1 MQTLIGVV
9 FTERPGEVCE
19 GHILI
24 GHNYC
29 QSCRVRKNWP
39 VTAGDITVII
49 TTSQSP
55 PSRTLSYTT
64 HYTVHSV
71 HTTHYVAVSV
81 IFIWASHIY
90 TRRLR

>member
-29 QSCRVRKNWP
+29 QSCRVGKNWP

-55 PSRTLSYTT
+55 PSHTLRYYYTL
-64 HYTVHSV
+64 HRL
-71 HTTHYVAVSV
+71 HTM
-81 IFIWASHIY
+81 
-90 TRRLR
+90 LRSITEY

>member
-29 QSCRVRKNWP
+29 QSCRVRKNWA

-55 PSRTLSYTT
+55 PSNTLRL
-64 HYTVHSV
+64 
-71 HTTHYVAVSV
+71 HTIRLHTSCDV
-81 IFIWASHIY
+81 IKLN
-90 TRRLR
+90 LRKSAFSQSDFV

>member
-1 MQTLIGVV
+1 MAVSIILALRALTRVAVSVQTLIGVV

-39 VTAGDITVII
+39 VTAGDIRVII

-55 PSRTLSYTT
+55 PSHTLSYNTQ
-64 HYTVHSV
+64 
-71 HTTHYVAVSV
+71 
-81 IFIWASHIY
+81 
-90 TRRLR
+90 

>member
-55 PSRTLSYTT
+55 PSHTLRYNTQTT
-64 HYTVHSV
+64 HTG
-71 HTTHYVAVSV
+71 
-81 IFIWASHIY
+81 IY
-90 TRRLR
+90 

>member
-39 VTAGDITVII
+39 VTAGDIRVII

-55 PSRTLSYTT
+55 PSHTLSYNTQN
-64 HYTVHSV
+64 SKQ
-71 HTTHYVAVSV
+71 
-81 IFIWASHIY
+81 
-90 TRRLR
+90 